1 MYIAR
6 DECAIAPQYGA
17 TDKIPFIKTSIR
29 RQLLISITT
38 PTTPDDQRYRP
49 KPAMAYVDV
58 TGAWSADHVV
68 LWLKG
73 LHPSLETAPMNQIIR
88 QRINGNRLMLI
99 SALDFIELIPN
110 IRVEALHAIT
120 HGIDLLRDLN
130 HNSKSETLQSLTLN
144 LACQARYLYNQI
156 IQAEHSPRLLP
167 VSTTATTPMT
177 GNSKNRFDFAK
188 VDSNMQINQSTKQRV
203 SLETLESVSIIVDQI
218 LHVVEWLK
226 SAELSSNLSKF
237 NKDFKSIVLRVA
249 VELTST
255 AQRDRFVE
263 QPNDILK
270 KTSKFL
276 AEYCE
281 WVVLAIDDPDF
292 IQPCWLDVVSVK
304 KKPDEDDFG
313 IILNPTTIDSLAI
326 DEVVFSSPAHR
337 SGRICKGDEIVQVDY
352 QTVVGWPQEKVRDY
366 IKKYSSEIILTIKKK
381 PVQLT
386 LNPSIVVMKP
396 YAIPVKRV
404 LSYTIPE
411 PQSKNSNR
419 NDELSIDGHGIL
431 ERQSSFVVEQLDDAE
446 GENQA
451 LEPPKEPKGPVYPK
465 LQATKPRHE
474 LRRRMSISGDISD
487 WWFEPRVLADSL
499 PIPSLEKSILQG
511 TESSAPQDKTR
522 LGGMTK
528 EAITKSF
535 SHDTA
540 KLYLHLRSLDKG

>member
-1 MYIAR
+1 VI
-6 DECAIAPQYGA
+6 
-17 TDKIPFIKTSIR
+17 
-29 RQLLISITT
+29 
-38 PTTPDDQRYRP
+38 
-49 KPAMAYVDV
+49 MAYIDV
-58 TGAWSADHVV
+58 TGSWTADHVV

-73 LHPSLETAPMNQIIR
+73 LHPSLESAQMNQIIR

-99 SALDFIELIPN
+99 SALDFIELIPG
-110 IRVEALHAIT
+110 IKVEALQAIT

-144 LACQARYLYNQI
+144 LACQARYLCNQI

-167 VSTTATTPMT
+167 VSTSATTPMT

-188 VDSNMQINQSTKQRV
+188 VDSNVQINQSTKQRV

-218 LHVVEWLK
+218 LQVVEWLN
-226 SAELSSNLSKF
+226 STELTSNLSKF

-255 AQRDRFVE
+255 AQRDQFVE

-313 IILNPTTIDSLAI
+313 IIFNPTTIDSLSI

-337 SGRICKGDEIVQVDY
+337 SGRITKGDEIVQVDY
-352 QTVVGWPQEKVRDY
+352 QTVVGWRQEKVKEY
-366 IKKYSSEIILTIKKK
+366 IKKYTSEIILTIKKK

-404 LSYTIPE
+404 LSHTTSDS
-411 PQSKNSNR
+411 QANKDK
-419 NDELSIDGHGIL
+419 DELSVDGHGVL
-431 ERQSSFVVEQLDDAE
+431 ERQSSFVVEQIDDPGA
-446 GENQA
+446 ENQA

-465 LQATKPRHE
+465 LQTTRSRHE

-499 PIPSLEKSILQG
+499 PIPSLEKSIIPSA
-511 TESSAPQDKTR
+511 ESSAPQDKTK
-522 LGGMTK
+522 LGGITK